1 MSNINGASHLTK
13 PTTPT
18 ADASCPTCGSM
29 ITLAKYERIMKL
41 DGARATQ
48 AAEARAALERERA
61 QVTQERAQI
70 ATTAVTAARATWE
83 AQATGLYKE
92 AERQREVA
100 ETELARVARIHEKE
114 ILAEVKKREMQEK
127 LLAKTI
133 ASARAKATADAV
145 KQARDA
151 QRQIREQNGQVIS
164 ELRAQLKT
172 VEDRDHVHFG
182 PEGEADLVRAL
193 REQFPGD
200 RIEHRGKAGD
210 AIQIVVDGG
219 KPVAKIVYEVKNTKF
234 WQRDYL
240 RQTQKAMDTH
250 QTKYGIL
257 VSRNLPS
264 RGAGMCVVQGV
275 IVTAPSIATQ
285 IVTVLRDGIITI
297 ARLRVS
303 EEDKSAKTFAL
314 YNYLR
319 SDDFAHAIQRV
330 QERIGDLRDAL
341 ARERAQHDG
350 LWTTREMGYAAILR
364 EASGI
369 DARVQDLLGGR
380 AVNPRPKALPLHATG
395 SG

>member
-1 MSNINGASHLTK
+1 
-13 PTTPT
+13 
-18 ADASCPTCGSM
+18 M

-172 VEDRDHVHFG
+172 VEDRRRRDEDAWKKTVADLQNKVEVRDHVHFG